1 MQQPRKSRGSVIW
14 KFLGAIVFTL
24 LLAGAAGLTYEQWSG
39 ARERGR
45 FPAPGKLF
53 PVGTHSLHLHCE
65 GSGAPTVL
73 LESGWGMPS
82 AVWARTVPLL
92 AARTRTCVYDRAGYG
107 WSEAGPA
114 PRDAAHIA
122 AEAEALLDAAGV
134 EGTLILVGHS
144 FGGLCAR
151 LLAHRIPGRVQGVVL
166 VDAVQEDMLRTLPM
180 IRQRMEERRAMLEA
194 APYLAEIGLFRLAP
208 GAFGIQERGEE
219 FAALS
224 DAQWELLRTFRAT
237 PKQVGG
243 ALQELLL
250 FEQSMEQA
258 RGAGNLGTL
267 PLKVLSAGK
276 QTKPRWV
283 PPDYSDAEY
292 FERWNGL
299 QEKLRHLSEPP
310 AERQIAEN
318 SGHEIPIQQPE
329 IILAAVE
336 GLLRNTRPAQP

>member
-1 MQQPRKSRGSVIW
+1 
-14 KFLGAIVFTL
+14 
-24 LLAGAAGLTYEQWSG
+24 
-39 ARERGR
+39 
-45 FPAPGKLF
+45 
-53 PVGTHSLHLHCE
+53 
-65 GSGAPTVL
+65 
-73 LESGWGMPS
+73 MPS

-243 ALQELLL
+243 ALQELLR